1 MRSEAADHTR
11 GRARGRPLWGLVSV
25 LICAFWLVL
34 GVEVRA
40 QSVSDTATPFRIGV
54 LSTEGATRTLEAW
67 GPTAAYLNEAAQKQG
82 LPYRFSIEPHTLASL
97 SDAVEKHKI
106 EFALTDPASFVA
118 AEVEDGARALL
129 SVAKQWQGRTY
140 DRTGALIFTRA
151 DSPVRSLRQLE
162 GKRVMAVEPNDFG
175 GWWLAAQEFRKR
187 RMDPERALSELVFS
201 GGNQREVVYAVQ
213 SGLVD
218 AGVIRAGLL
227 EDLAAQGAIDLIDF
241 APIAVAPAQDYPF
254 WVSTPL
260 YPEWMLSALPEV
272 PEPVLAMV
280 INTLLTVGFDSPEA
294 QAAGGMIWQ
303 APQNYQSVHD
313 LLISLR
319 VRPYENYLLQAAN
332 RIFRTYRA
340 PILGGIILILLS
352 LLFLAY
358 ELRRN
363 IHLAEQRRNVLQSE
377 VRSKI
382 FYRSAIEEHTVFC
395 MLAQDG
401 SISHVNDRFC
411 AIADQ
416 NRQRLIQRKLGDL
429 LAEADRDVLMGDI
442 MAAMRT
448 GTPWNGALKLVK
460 EDGSAAFVQCTC
472 IPVTG
477 SDDKLSEIAV
487 VATDVTKTRK
497 GVAEERFND
506 TLELIEDQVIVLRP
520 KTLEVLYC
528 NKAAVQHLVRD
539 RLAGGADGKWQGRR
553 VADFISVDDLRA
565 LELRRDA
572 LSEGPQ
578 RRITWEVTAK
588 SGTPY
593 EISLEYVEPD
603 QDEPRL
609 IAIYRDI
616 TQRKVA
622 EKAKNEFIS
631 TVSHELRTPLT
642 SMKGA
647 LGLALSGSIGDMSDP
662 VKKMVS
668 MASTNCDRLVML
680 INDILDLEKIEA
692 GKMDFKMEPLNLA
705 ELIGS
710 AIEAN
715 KFYADK
721 YGVTLRPDIDAAEG
735 DLITLGDRNRLMQV
749 MDNLLSNASKF
760 SSKGSEI
767 VVRLHPYQGAIRLS
781 VRDYGSGIPQAA
793 QPTIFEK
800 FTQADSSDTRSKGG
814 TGLGLSIARLIVE
827 EHKGNIFFVSEEG
840 VGTEF
845 FVDLPRLNG
854 EVLAPVTA
862 IPLAAGGAGDEQA
875 RQQALVELEAEEN
888 AFRRLIVLLRKGG
901 AKVEFE
907 AGRVNA
913 SQVVKGVG
921 VLGQSSVLMWLNE
934 QGRALLAALCEK
946 DLLENRP
953 VSVIEASASGKPG
966 AEQILRPEGQAE
978 MLADWLEGLHGDQV
992 LRVLQI
998 EGAAGAL
1005 PSRDGVVI
1013 ARVANMAQAQDLAAE
1028 DRFDLMMFS
1037 DLSGE
1042 TWVNVLLPLR
1052 GGRLPSDLP
1061 ITVLA
1066 ARGISPEASRGIVSK
1081 FSRPA
1086 DSVRGR
1092 ARRWAAGS

>member
-1 MRSEAADHTR
+1 MRPDAAEPVMGRMWRRSLR
-11 GRARGRPLWGLVSV
+11 GLALF
-25 LICAFWLVL
+25 LICAICWISGLQGPVL
-34 GVEVRA
+34 A
-40 QSVSDTATPFRIGV
+40 QSAAPETFRIGV

-67 GPTAAYLNEAAQKQG
+67 APTAAFLNETAQQQG

-97 SDAVEKHKI
+97 SDVVEQHKI
-106 EFALTDPASFVA
+106 EFALTDPASYVA
-118 AEVEDGARALL
+118 TEVEDGARALL
-129 SVAKQWQGRTY
+129 STARQWQGRTY
-140 DRTGALIFTRA
+140 DMTGALIFTRA
-151 DSPVRSLRQLE
+151 ESPLRDLRQLA
-162 GKRVMAVEPNDFG
+162 GKRVMAVAPNDFG

-187 RMDPERALSELVFS
+187 RMEPEKALSELVFS

-218 AGVIRAGLL
+218 AGVVRAGLL
-227 EDLAAQGAIDLIDF
+227 EDLADQGAIALKDF
-241 APIAVAPAQDYPF
+241 APVSAMPTEDYPF

-260 YPEWMLSALPEV
+260 YPEWVLSALPDV

-280 INTLLTVGFDSPEA
+280 INALLTVDVDSPEA
-294 QAAGGMIWQ
+294 AAAGGMVWQ

-363 IHLAEQRRNVLQSE
+363 IRLAEQRRNVLQSE
-377 VRSKI
+377 VRSKV
-382 FYRSAIEEHTVFC
+382 FYRNAIEEHTVFC

-411 AIADQ
+411 SIADQ
-416 NRQRLIQRKLGDL
+416 ARSRLLSRNLSDL
-429 LAEADRDVLMGDI
+429 LSEDDRDGALRDI
-442 MAAMRT
+442 MAAMRA
-448 GTPWNGALKLVK
+448 GTSWSGALKLVK
-460 EDGSAAFVQCTC
+460 ADGSAAFVQCTC

-487 VATDVTKTRK
+487 VASDVTKTRK
-497 GVAEERFND
+497 GISEERFND
-506 TLELIEDQVIVLRP
+506 TLELIEDQVVVLRP

-528 NKAAVQHLVRD
+528 NQAAMQ
-539 RLAGGADGKWQGRR
+539 RLIKGRVGGKWKGRK
-553 VADFISVDDLRA
+553 VGDFITSDDLRA

-572 LSEGPQ
+572 LAAGPQ
-578 RRITWEVTAK
+578 RRITWEVTAQ

-593 EISLEYVEPD
+593 EISLEYVQPD

-668 MASTNCDRLVML
+668 MASSNCDRLVML

-705 ELIGS
+705 DLIAS

-715 KFYADK
+715 RFYAEK
-721 YGVTLRPDIDAAEG
+721 FGVTLRADIDRTDGE
-735 DLITLGDRNRLMQV
+735 LITLGDRNRLMQV
-749 MDNLLSNASKF
+749 MDNLMSNASKF
-760 SSKGSEI
+760 STKGGEI
-767 VVRLHPYQGAIRLS
+767 IVRLHPYMGALRLS
-781 VRDYGSGIPQAA
+781 VRDYGSGIPQTA
-793 QPTIFEK
+793 QATIFEK

-814 TGLGLSIARLIVE
+814 TGLGLSIAKLIVE

-845 FVDLPRLNG
+845 FVDLPRL
-854 EVLAPVTA
+854 EDEALIPVKA
-862 IPLAAGGAGDEQA
+862 VPLGVGGAVDDAAQHQA
-875 RQQALVELEAEEN
+875 IAALEAEDD
-888 AFRRLIVLLRKGG
+888 AFRRLIVLLRKAG
-901 AKVEFE
+901 AQVEFE
-907 AGRVNA
+907 TGRVTA
-913 SQVVKGVG
+913 SQVAKGVG
-921 VLGQSSVLMWLNE
+921 VLGQSSVLTWLNE
-934 QGRALLAALCEK
+934 QGRGLLAALCDKE
-946 DLLENRP
+946 LLDSRA
-953 VSVIEASASGKPG
+953 VSVIEASPSGKPG

-978 MLADWLEGLHGDQV
+978 VLADWLQGLGRDKMI
-992 LRVLQI
+992 RVLEI
-998 EGAAGAL
+998 DGGDGAL
-1005 PSRDGVVI
+1005 PSREDVVV
-1013 ARVANMAQAQDLAAE
+1013 ARVGTMAQAQKLASE
-1028 DRFDLMMFS
+1028 DRFDLLMFS

-1042 TWVNVLLPLR
+1042 TRVTALLPLS
-1052 GGRLPSDLP
+1052 GGRLPQDLP
-1061 ITVLA
+1061 IMVIA
-1066 ARGISPEASRGIVSK
+1066 ARGAGAEGGRGLVSK

-1086 DSVRGR
+1086 ETARGK